1 MITFATK
8 QRGNIKA
15 SDLKTAEQRRQDGK
29 RQEQVRQNRNRNS
42 LSSGPFVLSPSP
54 SATKESSTN
63 DVFDCSHLTPFSK
76 WCKPQYGSEPS
87 SSLAVFLDPAQDVSI
102 LESDCLDAGD
112 KIEAEMMET
121 YLSLHPPSV
130 AASEPTANNKSDAS
144 ETELAG
150 RFSSLSIVCNAM
162 EVDED
167 EMDIDLPD
175 IDWMQVDC
183 DEMEIDGP

>member
-1 MITFATK
+1 M
-8 QRGNIKA
+8 
-15 SDLKTAEQRRQDGK
+15 
-29 RQEQVRQNRNRNS
+29 
-42 LSSGPFVLSPSP
+42 LSPSP

-76 WCKPQYGSEPS
+76 CCKPRYGS
-87 SSLAVFLDPAQDVSI
+87 
-102 LESDCLDAGD
+102 
-112 KIEAEMMET
+112 

-167 EMDIDLPD
+167 AMDIDLPE

-183 DEMEIDGP
+183 DEMEVDGP